1 MNEQGKKLED
11 QATDTEQQSE
21 PQEDQTET
29 LKETTEKIWGSTK
42 HAWSTATFKAN
53 QYKKLV
59 QKKIDLSAIH
69 KKINAAHGEL
79 GKIIDDLREE
89 GQKNIMN
96 QAVVKEILERIDEL
110 KAEAATLE
118 EEVERLRTEEAP
130 QDDVQEDEK
139 NEQNISAHAL
149 SDLKMKTAETSMI
162 MSTIIKMANWQQ
174 VAIFILQ
181 CFSLDKISQ
190 ILMIYDS
197 RFDFFRWSI

>member
-1 MNEQGKKLED
+1 MNEQEKKLEE

-130 QDDVQEDEK
+130 QDDVQEEEK
-139 NEQNISAHAL
+139 NE
-149 SDLKMKTAETSMI
+149 
-162 MSTIIKMANWQQ
+162 
-174 VAIFILQ
+174 
-181 CFSLDKISQ
+181 
-190 ILMIYDS
+190 
-197 RFDFFRWSI
+197 

>member
-1 MNEQGKKLED
+1 MNEQEKKLEE

-69 KKINAAHGEL
+69 KKTNAAHGEL

-139 NEQNISAHAL
+139 NE
-149 SDLKMKTAETSMI
+149 
-162 MSTIIKMANWQQ
+162 
-174 VAIFILQ
+174 
-181 CFSLDKISQ
+181 
-190 ILMIYDS
+190 
-197 RFDFFRWSI
+197 

>member
-1 MNEQGKKLED
+1 MVNSWKTTVEDDMNEQEKKLED

-96 QAVVKEILERIDEL
+96 QAIVKEILERIDEL

-130 QDDVQEDEK
+130 QDDIQEDEK
-139 NEQNISAHAL
+139 NE
-149 SDLKMKTAETSMI
+149 
-162 MSTIIKMANWQQ
+162 
-174 VAIFILQ
+174 
-181 CFSLDKISQ
+181 
-190 ILMIYDS
+190 
-197 RFDFFRWSI
+197 